1 MIMWTAFNFFFYYPL
16 MFDGYILVGG
26 KSSRMKTD
34 KAALHLGDE
43 TFAGRAFAALQ
54 EITAGRISFVLGVN
68 QTGKLLPPN
77 VPQITDIFP
86 HKAAL
91 SGIYTALAH
100 STNEWAV
107 VLACDYPFV
116 TKDLFM
122 RMAEITNS
130 VDGEISVV
138 APIQTDGRIQP
149 LCSFYRVKTCLAVAE
164 QLLKSA
170 EIPPARRLL
179 ENVATR
185 LVYHKELADLSG
197 AENFF
202 TNINNP
208 GDFCRA
214 QIIYQR
220 LQKSVF

>member
-1 MIMWTAFNFFFYYPL
+1 

-26 KSSRMKTD
+26 KSSRMKTS
-34 KAALHLGDE
+34 KVALRLGDE
-43 TFAGRAFAALQ
+43 TFAERAFAALRK
-54 EITAGRISFVLGVN
+54 ITAGRISFVLSVN
-68 QTGKLLPPN
+68 QTGSLLPPN

-91 SGIYTALAH
+91 SGIYTSLAH

-116 TKDLFM
+116 TKDLFV

-130 VDGEISVV
+130 VDREISVV
-138 APIQTDGRIQP
+138 APIQADGRVQP
-149 LCSFYRVKTCLAVAE
+149 LCSFYRVETCLAVAE
-164 QLLKSA
+164 QLLISA
-170 EIPPARRLL
+170 EILPARQLL
-179 ENVATR
+179 ELVGTR

-202 TNINNP
+202 TNINTP
-208 GDFCRA
+208 GDFRRA

-220 LQKSVF
+220 LQKS